1 MVSVLGGGRRA
12 KRRWPPLKYSPTAH
26 ICAGTPID
34 HSPTA
39 EIIKGNGELLP
50 VSKMPCDGVFPPA
63 TTKYEKRD
71 LALNI
76 PSWNP
81 DACVQSGKCAVS
93 RRRLVITSRRRRE

>member
-1 MVSVLGGGRRA
+1 
-12 KRRWPPLKYSPTAH
+12 
-26 ICAGTPID
+26 
-34 HSPTA
+34 
-39 EIIKGNGELLP
+39 
-50 VSKMPCDGVFPPA
+50 MPCDGVFPTA

-81 DACVQSGKCAVS
+81 DTCVQCGKSAVS

>member
-1 MVSVLGGGRRA
+1 MS
-12 KRRWPPLKYSPTAH
+12 
-26 ICAGTPID
+26 

-39 EIIKGNGELLP
+39 EIIKGNGEQLP
-50 VSKMPCDGVFPPA
+50 VSKMPCDGVFPTA

-81 DACVQSGKCAVS
+81 DTCVQCGKSAVS